1 MILKSL
7 TIPVAIQDTVYI
19 RTIAQ
24 TEIIS
29 FLVITFINRTKFFF
43 SFLCIIIVIIHWPQG
58 LTHHRP
64 LIDLLPFPFI
74 VFIFT
79 SLTLITLSRFL
90 FLSSYKIITSHSFP
104 HTKFH
109 IHLLLCA
116 LIFHSKHL
124 ILLSWLLEDSALIL
138 ALH

>member
-7 TIPVAIQDTVYI
+7 TIPVAIQDMVYI
-19 RTIAQ
+19 RTIAL
-24 TEIIS
+24 TETIS
-29 FLVITFINRTKFFF
+29 FLVIASTNRAKCFFL
-43 SFLCIIIVIIHWPQG
+43 LCSIIVIIHWPQG

-124 ILLSWLLEDSALIL
+124 ISLSWPLEDSALIL